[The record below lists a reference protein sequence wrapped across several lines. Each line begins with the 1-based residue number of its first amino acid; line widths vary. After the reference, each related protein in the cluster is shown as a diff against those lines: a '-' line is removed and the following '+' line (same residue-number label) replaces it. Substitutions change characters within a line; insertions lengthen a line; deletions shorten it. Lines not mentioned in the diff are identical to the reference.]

1 MASLLN
7 NTGVWFIYYLS
18 TIELEKKDFFIYR
31 NKYYYLTQKDK
42 YYLLLIKVYFSYRK
56 IWSKFDSIESKKPI
70 NYTYI
75 KANFDQ
81 VFQRVYFN

>member
-1 MASLLN
+1 MKTQQMASLLN

-42 YYLLLIKVYFSYRK
+42 YYLLLIGNNAEGWHVIRK
-56 IWSKFDSIESKKPI
+56 STPYEKH
-70 NYTYI
+70 
-75 KANFDQ
+75 
-81 VFQRVYFN
+81 